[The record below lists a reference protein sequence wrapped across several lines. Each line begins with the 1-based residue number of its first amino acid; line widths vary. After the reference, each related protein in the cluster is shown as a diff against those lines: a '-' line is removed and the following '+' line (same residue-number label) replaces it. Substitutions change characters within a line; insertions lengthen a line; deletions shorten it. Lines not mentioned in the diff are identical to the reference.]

1 MISKIEKDCLNCGEK
16 FMAVKTEVKRGNGK
30 FCSRSCSS
38 QHRADHL
45 EKHPPNVSCANC
57 GKEFYRTV
65 SQVKKSKSGLF
76 FCGRTCKDRS
86 QRIGGIKEIMPDHYG
101 QGASHYRN
109 ICKAHH
115 DMICV
120 VCGEDK
126 IVAVHHYD
134 KNHDN
139 DDPKNLV
146 PLCPTHHKY
155 VHSRYEYLV
164 ADVIDE
170 YVKTKWSE

>member
-1 MISKIEKDCLNCGEK
+1 MSKIEKDCLNCGEK
-16 FMAVKTEVKRGNGK
+16 FLAPKKEIKRGNGK
-30 FCSRSCSS
+30 FCSRSCCS
-38 QHRADHL
+38 QHRVAQR
-45 EKHPPNVSCANC
+45 EKPQPNVSCANC
-57 GKEFYRTV
+57 GKEFYKNA
-65 SQVKKSKSGLF
+65 SKKRNSKSGLF
-76 FCGRTCKDRS
+76 FCERKCKDEA
-86 QRIGGIKEIMPDHYG
+86 QRMGGIKEIMPDHYG
-101 QGASHYRN
+101 KGTRTYVS

-134 KNHDN
+134 RNHHN

-146 PLCPTHHKY
+146 PLCPTHHYY

-164 ADVIDE
+164 ADVIDD